1 MGFSFWLEE
10 WTLFSHPLKRVHAM
24 FGLTK
29 GFPGSDSGLPQDDR
43 QGAKARKRRLEQID
57 SDKDR
62 KKKPA

>member
-1 MGFSFWLEE
+1 
-10 WTLFSHPLKRVHAM
+10 M